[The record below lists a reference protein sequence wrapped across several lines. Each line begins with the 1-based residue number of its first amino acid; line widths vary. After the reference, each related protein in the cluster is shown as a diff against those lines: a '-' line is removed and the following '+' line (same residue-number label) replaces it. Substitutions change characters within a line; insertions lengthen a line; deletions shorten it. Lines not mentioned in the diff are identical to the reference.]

1 MRLTATHVSDKYL
14 LCNGVSHLD
23 GTVTFTA
30 LVRLPSN
37 PPNDLFSI
45 GDDLNGILAVAKM
58 VTERKKNSR
67 PVVLAKIVARSDSE
81 INNPLLALVSQ
92 TQVGFKYVSP
102 EGVSWDG
109 QAVRPSKALL
119 DKAIEALRCDAGLDR
134 TSATDRVSLQS
145 KDKKRQGGTLEVKE
159 KSKQLKVLHTKPKVA
174 AVSLSTGNTL
184 SYDGPD
190 CEFLSD
196 VPPASDQ
203 FSHVLPIQQRSKR
216 QLAKLADEDL
226 CSAIKRAGLYA
237 PKTKAQKQALL
248 YDYFNDTASSQQITS
263 ENPSSEERG
272 KPEGTDKRAHKR
284 FVMDRTESNT
294 TFPPS
299 IVRDSRSGK
308 HMPEEEDLTLQGGQ
322 QYASFEGR
330 GCKEDSAS
338 LNMSSFEATDIDMT
352 STASGYSSFGK
363 GQHNMAIPPST
374 HYSGK
379 GNTKREWADEGRG
392 AGFRDEQWTS
402 TQYTGEGNGKDP
414 NCGYPPLVSE
424 WSGGYGGRG
433 SGMYSHGSIY
443 SGPERM
449 RTAGDGESR

>member
-1 MRLTATHVSDKYL
+1 MVILNTTRGSKP
-14 LCNGVSHLD
+14 
-23 GTVTFTA
+23 
-30 LVRLPSN
+30 LV
-37 PPNDLFSI
+37 F
-45 GDDLNGILAVAKM
+45 
-58 VTERKKNSR
+58 
-67 PVVLAKIVARSDSE
+67 LAKIVARSESE
-81 INNPLLALVSQ
+81 IDKSLLALVS
-92 TQVGFKYVSP
+92 TTEVGFKYVSP
-102 EGVSWDG
+102 EGVSWVQ
-109 QAVRPSKALL
+109 QAMLPSKALV
-119 DKAIEALRCDAGLDR
+119 DRAFEALRSDAGFER
-134 TSATDRVSLQS
+134 TSATDRVSLQN
-145 KDKKRQGGTLEVKE
+145 KDKKRQAETLEEKG
-159 KSKQLKVLHTKPKVA
+159 KSKNVKVLHKKAKVA
-174 AVSLSTGNTL
+174 AVSLSTGNKL
-184 SYDGPD
+184 SNDGSD
-190 CEFLSD
+190 CELLPD

-203 FSHVLPIQQRSKR
+203 FSHVLPLLQRSKR
-216 QLAKLADEDL
+216 QLSKLADGDL
-226 CSAIKRAGLYA
+226 CSAIQRAGLSA
-237 PKTKAQKQALL
+237 RMKTKAQKQALL
-248 YDYFNDTASSQQITS
+248 YDYFNGRTSSHQITS

-294 TFPPS
+294 KFPPS

-330 GCKEDSAS
+330 GCKEESAS

-379 GNTKREWADEGRG
+379 GNTKRKWADEGRG
-392 AGFRDEQWTS
+392 VGFRDEQWTS

-433 SGMYSHGSIY
+433 SGMYSHGSKY